1 MALDPAPEKGAL
13 TVRMKGID
21 AFGQDGR
28 MSPSRRPPVTKR
40 DHYRLRTERHA
51 GATQNRTATMHTTY
65 FEDVTPLAIDEELM
79 TMLDDE
85 ASCPIEGLAA
95 LSVGIEGPD
104 GEVYRV
110 IETQGLWETVR
121 VFDALR
127 ARGLSITAGRAVGDR
142 NLSRVFRQI

>member
-1 MALDPAPEKGAL
+1 
-13 TVRMKGID
+13 
-21 AFGQDGR
+21 
-28 MSPSRRPPVTKR
+28 
-40 DHYRLRTERHA
+40 
-51 GATQNRTATMHTTY
+51 MHTTY
-65 FEDVTPLAIDEELM
+65 LEDVTPLAIDEELM
-79 TMLDDE
+79 NLLDDE

-110 IETQGLWETVR
+110 IETQGLWEAVR

>member
-1 MALDPAPEKGAL
+1 
-13 TVRMKGID
+13 
-21 AFGQDGR
+21 
-28 MSPSRRPPVTKR
+28 
-40 DHYRLRTERHA
+40 
-51 GATQNRTATMHTTY
+51 MHTTY

-79 TMLDDE
+79 NMLDEE
-85 ASCPIEGLAA
+85 ASCPIEGQAA

-127 ARGLSITAGRAVGDR
+127 ARGFSITAGRAVGDR
-142 NLSRVFRQI
+142 NLSRVFREI